1 MYVYVDSSCL
11 LFYVHDLNFARRENI
26 SPVKAVFFSNVV
38 KTRRLQRH
46 LVRLLERG
54 VNPFISGE
62 RKKKSKNEK
71 ALQLQGE
78 TVSNI
83 LFLNCHIL
91 VHSSEISGLRS
102 T

>member
-1 MYVYVDSSCL
+1 MHAYNLYPPMSVYVDSSCL

-26 SPVKAVFFSNVV
+26 SPFKAVFFSNVV

-62 RKKKSKNEK
+62 ERKKIEK
-71 ALQLQGE
+71 ALQLQ
-78 TVSNI
+78 TKRAI
-83 LFLNCHIL
+83 FLKSDSPL
-91 VHSSEISGLRS
+91 PVTKRLL
-102 T
+102 